1 MRTTPLLLAATC
13 AYAVAGLAPG
23 GTAQAAC
30 APNNNSPQCASFV
43 VISSE
48 EHTIVDI
55 RQKRASS
62 TTYLYRVCA
71 SYGTFDVRSEDT
83 DLALGPGDCIDLDVA
98 GGQTIKVVGRGDI
111 ASGEYLLLNGGK

>member
-1 MRTTPLLLAATC
+1 MRMIPLLLAASC
-13 AYAVAGLAPG
+13 AGLVAVLVPG
-23 GTAQAAC
+23 DSARAAC
-30 APNNNSPQCASFV
+30 TPNNNNPQCASFV
-43 VISSE
+43 VIASE
-48 EHTIVDI
+48 EHIIVNI

-83 DLALGPGDCIDLDVA
+83 KLALGPGDCVDLDIA

-111 ASGEYLLLNGGK
+111 ASGEYLLLNRGN